1 MRKVALLLA
10 SLGIMAAAYAEE
22 PKLVVTNVGQE
33 IEIENTNGNE
43 DFDQV
48 NLFNNV
54 GLKYGDWSF
63 GLQAGKQWSIDGSEI
78 HSSKYNSA
86 GRLQLDVWKKIND
99 DLKLGARFRGTT
111 DYDRWYARWD
121 WKHGMLWSAGDIWY
135 QAENKSDNG
144 KVKDSLQFEVFPIGV
159 QYGPVKVGYFLNYV
173 ENLGTI
179 NETEKED
186 YIEHQIRAYATL
198 YKGEKLTVTTEGRFT
213 LCADDSYK
221 GTEPD
226 YRHYDD
232 FGRTRIYLGAD
243 YKVNESLNV
252 YAKYAYEF
260 RDWKYENED
269 HRSNYATKGG
279 ENYQDIIVG
288 WNYKF

>member
-10 SLGIMAAAYAEE
+10 SLGIMAAAYAEQ

-33 IEIENTNGNE
+33 IEIENTNGKQ

-54 GLKYGDWSF
+54 GLAYGDWSF
-63 GLQAGKQWSIDGSEI
+63 GLQAGKQWNVNLGDDSGI
-78 HSSKYNSA
+78 HSQDH
-86 GRLQLDVWKKIND
+86 RLQLDVWKKVND
-99 DLKLGARFRGTT
+99 DLKLGARFRGTSS
-111 DYDRWYARWD
+111 YDRWYARWD
-121 WKHGMLWSAGDIWY
+121 YKHGMLWSAGDVWY
-135 QAENKSDNG
+135 QAENAEDDG
-144 KVKDSLQFEVFPIGV
+144 RDSLQFEVFPIGV

-173 ENLGTI
+173 KQMGDI
-179 NETEKED
+179 KDTEKED

-198 YKGEKLTVTTEGRFT
+198 YKGEKLTISTEGRFT
-213 LCADDSYK
+213 LCADDGYK
-221 GTEPD
+221 GSEPKAG
-226 YRHYDD
+226 YKHYDD
-232 FGRTRIYLGAD
+232 FGRIRVYLGAD
-243 YKVNESLNV
+243 YKVSENLNV

-260 RDWKYENED
+260 RDWKYEGDYSRASYHGE
-269 HRSNYATKGG
+269 

>member
-10 SLGIMAAAYAEE
+10 SLGIMAAAYAEQ
-22 PKLVVTNVGQE
+22 PKLEVTNVGQE
-33 IEIENTNGNE
+33 IEIENDEGNQ

-63 GLQAGKQWSIDGSEI
+63 GLQAGKQWSIDGSSI
-78 HSSKYNSA
+78 HSSNYNSA
-86 GRLQLDVWKKIND
+86 GRLQLDVWKKVND

-111 DYDRWYARWD
+111 NYDRWYARWD
-121 WKHGMLWSAGDIWY
+121 WKHGMLWSAGDVWY
-135 QAENKSDNG
+135 QAENQDAD
-144 KVKDSLQFEVFPIGV
+144 KDSLQFEVFPIGV

-173 ENLGTI
+173 KNLGTI
-179 NETEKED
+179 NDKEKED

-198 YKGEKLTVTTEGRFT
+198 YKGEKLTISTEGRFT

-221 GTEPD
+221 GDEPG

-243 YKVNESLNV
+243 YKLTENLNV

-260 RDWKYENED
+260 RDWKYENGKQ
-269 HRSNYATKGG
+269 RSDYHTG

>member
-10 SLGIMAAAYAEE
+10 SLGIMAAAYAEQ

-33 IEIENTNGNE
+33 IEIENTNGKQ

-54 GLKYGDWSF
+54 GLAYGDWSF
-63 GLQAGKQWSIDGSEI
+63 GLQAGKQWNVDLGDDHGI
-78 HSSKYNSA
+78 HSQNH
-86 GRLQLDVWKKIND
+86 RLQLDVWKKVTD
-99 DLKLGARFRGTT
+99 DLKLGARFRGTS

-121 WKHGMLWSAGDIWY
+121 YKHGMLWSAGDIWY
-135 QAENKSDNG
+135 QAENKADNG
-144 KVKDSLQFEVFPIGV
+144 AVKDSLQFEVFPIGV

-179 NETEKED
+179 KDGEKED
-186 YIEHQIRAYATL
+186 YTEHQIRAYATL
-198 YKGEKLTVTTEGRFT
+198 YKGEKLTISTEGRFT
-213 LCADDSYK
+213 LCADDGYK
-221 GTEPD
+221 GSEPKAG
-226 YRHYDD
+226 YKHYDD
-232 FGRTRIYLGAD
+232 FGRIRVYLGAD
-243 YKVNESLNV
+243 YKVSENLNV

-260 RDWKYENED
+260 RDWKYEGDYSRASYHGE
-269 HRSNYATKGG
+269 

>member
-10 SLGIMAAAYAEE
+10 SLGIMAAAYAEQ

-33 IEIENTNGNE
+33 IEIENTNGKE
-43 DFDQV
+43 DFNEV

-54 GLKYGDWSF
+54 GLAYGDWTF
-63 GLQAGKQWSIDGSEI
+63 GLQAGKQWSIDGSEV
-78 HSSKYNSA
+78 HSSDYSSA
-86 GRLQLDVWKKIND
+86 GRIQLDAWKKVND
-99 DLKLGARFRGTT
+99 DLKLGARFRGTK

-121 WKHGMLWSAGDIWY
+121 WKHGMLWSAGDVWY
-135 QAENKSDNG
+135 QAENKADNG
-144 KVKDSLQFEVFPIGV
+144 AKKDSLQFEVFPIGV

-179 NETEKED
+179 KETEKED

-198 YKGEKLTVTTEGRFT
+198 YKGEKLTISTEGRFT

-221 GTEPD
+221 GSESG
-226 YRHYDD
+226 YKHYDD
-232 FGRTRIYLGAD
+232 FGRIRIYLGAD
-243 YKVNESLNV
+243 YKVTESLNV
-252 YAKYAYEF
+252 YGKYAYEF
-260 RDWKYENED
+260 RDWEYEG
-269 HRSNYATKGG
+269 NYSRASYSGE
-279 ENYQDIIVG
+279 ENYQDIIIG